1 MNKQRIAVL
10 GATSHIAK
18 GLIYNFLQEGNFE
31 LHLYARSV
39 DKAREFIK
47 LIGQDGNDKCIV
59 HEQRDDLLTASY
71 DTVINCVGVGTAT
84 KLQGDYSKY
93 FTVTEEYDNLVLDYL
108 RNGHPDTLYVSF
120 SSGAVYGGEFSSP
133 AQEDTTNCVQV
144 NHIEPKDYYG
154 IVRLNA
160 EAKHRSL
167 KDLNIVDLRLF
178 AYFSRFID
186 LSDGYFITDIVNS
199 ILHNTPLAT
208 NDSDFMRDFVH
219 SADLF
224 ALVLKCIAI
233 KKLNMAVDVLSA
245 APIKKSEILAYFSQA
260 YGLQYAMEPQV
271 GVVSAT
277 GSKYAYYSAYANAE
291 RVGFVPQ
298 FTSMDAIREEAA
310 RLLPKAKI

>member
-18 GLIYNFLQEGNFE
+18 GLIYNFLQKGNFE
-31 LHLYARSV
+31 LHLYARSSEKV
-39 DKAREFIK
+39 REFMK
-47 LIGQDGNDKCIV
+47 SIGQDNNNKCIV
-59 HEQRDDLLTASY
+59 HGQRDDLLSAPY
-71 DTVINCVGVGTAT
+71 DVVINCVGVGTAT

-120 SSGAVYGGEFSSP
+120 SSGAVYGGEFSLP

-160 EAKHRSL
+160 EVKHRSL
-167 KDLNIVDLRLF
+167 KDLNIIDLRLF

-186 LSDGYFITDIVNS
+186 LADGYFITDIVNS
-199 ILHNTPLAT
+199 VLHNTPLAT
-208 NDSDFMRDFVH
+208 DDSDFMRDFAH
-219 SADLF
+219 PADLF
-224 ALVLKCIAI
+224 SLVSKCIAI

-245 APIKKSEILAYFSQA
+245 APVKKNEILAYFSQA
-260 YGLQYAMEPQV
+260 YGLQYAMEPRA

-277 GSKYAYYSAYANAE
+277 GSKYAYYSTYANAE
-291 RVGFVPQ
+291 RVGFAPR
-298 FTSMDAIREEAA
+298 FTSMDAIRDEVAH
-310 RLLPKAKI
+310 LLPKA